1 MFLVWNTYIIFLR
14 FQTIN
19 LYLKKAYIQ
28 KQKNRVSKFLQSYSC
43 RWNEIN
49 EITLLVNKSN
59 QKDLIKKKLCAT
71 HSSVVRVKTCCVSK
85 KLFLNFELM
94 KFGPAVP
101 RQRGRPFLEIA
112 FPLHQ
117 ATMSLSFCADLELR
131 QSRTSNGEWKTSEVQ
146 KS

>member
-1 MFLVWNTYIIFLR
+1 MIYI
-14 FQTIN
+14 
-19 LYLKKAYIQ
+19 LKKHAYTNN
-28 KQKNRVSKFLQSYSC
+28 KNRVGKFLQSYSC
-43 RWNEIN
+43 RCN
-49 EITLLVNKSN
+49 EITPLVNKST

-71 HSSVVRVKTCCVSK
+71 HSSVVHVKTCWFSL
-85 KLFLNFELM
+85 KLFLNFELR

-101 RQRGRPFLEIA
+101 RQRSRPFVEIA

-117 ATMSLSFCADLELR
+117 ATMSLSFCADLELK